1 MWQANCRRM
10 HNLADWISGTVM
22 GGCVGR
28 SRMDGQGSAR
38 NSTRSKKRG
47 GRNEPL
53 KKERPKW
60 KSEYPMTE
68 GQLRSKRDEFWDTAP
83 AFDGRKEIWDALR
96 AAALAAEC
104 NDLEL
109 AQAIVDGACITLP
122 HGSLTECYDE
132 LGNRYQLPAYTL
144 APPVNL
150 ITETSSDSKVSES
163 TQKQSQ
169 PSPSREEFQLRVRLS
184 TGKDVRLTASM
195 ADTIAELKKLL
206 EEQEEIDV
214 SRQRWFFSGKLLT
227 DKTRLQDAKI
237 QKEFVVQVIVNI
249 NPSVITN

>member
-38 NSTRSKKRG
+38 SSTRIKKRG

-122 HGSLTECYDE
+122 HGSLTESYDE

-150 ITETSSDSKVSES
+150 ISETSSESKVSDS
-163 TQKQSQ
+163 TQKQAQ
-169 PSPSREEFQLRVRLS
+169 PPPCRQEFQLRVRLS

-195 ADTIAELKKLL
+195 ADSIAELKKQL

-214 SRQRWFFSGKLLT
+214 TRQRWFFSGKLLT

-237 QKEFVVQVIVNI
+237 QKDFVVQVIVNT
-249 NPSVITN
+249 NPTVIAN

>member
-1 MWQANCRRM
+1 
-10 HNLADWISGTVM
+10 M
-22 GGCVGR
+22 GVPN
-28 SRMDGQGSAR
+28 SREYHYYHAPSAPFKIIVK
-38 NSTRSKKRG
+38 T
-47 GRNEPL
+47 RNEPL

-96 AAALAAEC
+96 AAALAVEG

-122 HGSLTECYDE
+122 HGSLTESYDE

-144 APPVNL
+144 APPINL
-150 ITETSSDSKVSES
+150 ITETSSDCKVSDC
-163 TQKQSQ
+163 TQKQAQ
-169 PSPSREEFQLRVRLS
+169 ASPCREDFQLRVRLS

-195 ADTIAELKKLL
+195 ADSIAELKKQL
-206 EEQEEIDV
+206 EEREDIEV
-214 SRQRWFFSGKLLT
+214 TRQRWFFSGKLLT

-237 QKEFVVQVIVNI
+237 QKDFVVQVIVNI